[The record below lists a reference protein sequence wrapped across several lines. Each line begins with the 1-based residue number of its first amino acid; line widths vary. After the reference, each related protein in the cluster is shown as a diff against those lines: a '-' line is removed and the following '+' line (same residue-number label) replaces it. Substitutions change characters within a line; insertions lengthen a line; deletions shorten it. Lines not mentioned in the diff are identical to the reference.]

1 MPRGSCCG
9 RDKSC
14 SWIVVDHYGLD
25 ARWESQ
31 IIEGLSVSGGSPRLL
46 VLDDLADRTHQA
58 DLLLDQN
65 FFGEVTHLRYQNLVP
80 WHCRQLLG
88 PHYALLGPEYAQL
101 HPLVPPRTKLQR
113 VLVFFGEWIHQIS
126 PDERLRP

>member
-1 MPRGSCCG
+1 M
-9 RDKSC
+9 
-14 SWIVVDHYGLD
+14 
-25 ARWESQ
+25 
-31 IIEGLSVSGGSPRLL
+31 
-46 VLDDLADRTHQA
+46 LDDLADRTHQA

-80 WHCRQLLG
+80 RHCRQLLG

-113 VLVFFGEWIHQIS
+113 VLVFFGGVDSSNFTGRALEALMDPVVDLAVDVVLGLHS
-126 PDERLRP
+126 PHYEAVSQMVDRRPHTSCTAPCQPWLV